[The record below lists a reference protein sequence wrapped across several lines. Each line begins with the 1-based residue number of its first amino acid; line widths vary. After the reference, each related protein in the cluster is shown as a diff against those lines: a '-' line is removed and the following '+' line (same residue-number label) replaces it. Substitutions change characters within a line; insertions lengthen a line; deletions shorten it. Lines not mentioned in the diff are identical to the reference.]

1 MQNIVVQGAGYVG
14 SAFASVCANAKKK
27 NKYLFNVSIVEKKK
41 KRNL

>member
-27 NKYLFNVSIVEKKK
+27 INIYLMFP
-41 KRNL
+41 